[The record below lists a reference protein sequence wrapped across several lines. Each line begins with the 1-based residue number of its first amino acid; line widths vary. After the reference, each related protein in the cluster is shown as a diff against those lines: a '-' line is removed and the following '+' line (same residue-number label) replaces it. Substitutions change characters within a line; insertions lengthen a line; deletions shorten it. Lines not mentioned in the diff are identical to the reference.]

1 MEIWGITGIIGS
13 GKSSAIK
20 YLKDQGF
27 PCIDADEVS
36 RIVVDKNR
44 PEGQEGFQKIYRAFG
59 PDILDNLG
67 NLDRGKLR
75 RRMMLRPSDRDTLE
89 EILHPLIL
97 EHIKKQ
103 LAEWKSKDISDIVF
117 IEGSRLVESG
127 MHRNLTGLIVVQA
140 PDAQILKRV
149 MARDSMGKE
158 EVKMMISLQNGAVMD
173 SAATKIWKNSGPL
186 SELHSQIESFLDERL
201 GSPS

>member
-44 PEGQEGFQKIYRAFG
+44 PEGQVGFEKIYRAFG
-59 PDILDNLG
+59 AEVLDNLG

-75 RRMMLRPSDRDTLE
+75 RKMMARPSDRDTLE

-97 EHIKKQ
+97 DFIKKQ
-103 LAEWKSKDISDIVF
+103 LTQWKTDDVSDIVF

-127 MHRNLTGLIVVQA
+127 LHRNLTGLVVVQA
-140 PDAQILKRV
+140 PVAQILKRV
-149 MARDSMGKE
+149 MARDTMGKD
-158 EVKMMISLQNGAVMD
+158 EVNMMLSLQNPHAMD
-173 SAATKIWKNSGPL
+173 SVATKVWKNSGPL
-186 SELHSQIESFLDERL
+186 SELHSFIESFLDERL
-201 GSPS
+201 GDS

>member
-44 PEGQEGFQKIYRAFG
+44 PEGQVGFEKIYRAFG
-59 PDILDNLG
+59 AEVLDNLG

-75 RRMMLRPSDRDTLE
+75 RRMMLRPNDRDTLE
-89 EILHPLIL
+89 QILHPLII
-97 EHIKKQ
+97 EYIKKQ
-103 LAEWKSKDISDIVF
+103 LTEWKSKDLSDIVF

-127 MHRNLTGLIVVQA
+127 MHRSFTGLVVVTA
-140 PDAQILKRV
+140 PEAQILKRV
-149 MARDSMGKE
+149 MARDTMGKD
-158 EVKMMISLQNGAVMD
+158 EVKMMLSLQDPRGMESV
-173 SAATKIWKNSGPL
+173 ATKVWKNAGPL
-186 SELHSQIESFLDERL
+186 SELHSQIEAFLDERL
-201 GSPS
+201 GSSS

>member
-44 PEGQEGFQKIYRAFG
+44 PEGQEGFEKIYRAFG
-59 PDILDNLG
+59 AEVLDSLG

-75 RRMMLRPSDRDTLE
+75 RRMMARPTDRDTLE

-97 EHIKKQ
+97 EYIRKQ
-103 LAEWKSKDISDIVF
+103 LSEWKSADISDVVF

-127 MHRNLTGLIVVQA
+127 MHRNLTGLVVVTA

-149 MARDSMGKE
+149 MARDSMGKD
-158 EVKMMISLQNGAVMD
+158 EVKMMLALQNGPGMESVA
-173 SAATKIWKNSGPL
+173 SKKWKNAGPL
-186 SELHSQIESFLDERL
+186 SELHSQIEAFLDERL
-201 GSPS
+201 GPS

>member
-13 GKSSAIK
+13 GKSSSIK

-44 PEGQEGFQKIYRAFG
+44 PEGQVGFERIYRAFG
-59 PDILDNLG
+59 SDVLDNLG

-75 RRMMLRPSDRDTLE
+75 RRMMTKPTDRDILE

-97 EHIKKQ
+97 EFIRSQ
-103 LAEWKSKDISDIVF
+103 LAEWKSNDVSDIVF
-117 IEGSRLVESG
+117 IEGARLVESG
-127 MHRNLTGLIVVQA
+127 LNRNLTGLIVVQGS
-140 PDAQILKRV
+140 DAQIVKRV
-149 MARDSMGKE
+149 MARDHMGKD
-158 EVKMMISLQNGAVMD
+158 EVKMMLSLQNAHVMEAV
-173 SAATKIWKNSGPL
+173 ATKIWKNNGPL

-201 GSPS
+201 GNG

>member
-27 PCIDADEVS
+27 PCLDADEVS

-44 PEGQEGFQKIYRAFG
+44 PEGQVGFEKIYRAFG
-59 PDILDNLG
+59 AEVLDNLG

-75 RRMMLRPSDRDTLE
+75 KRMMTKPSDRDTLE

-97 EHIKKQ
+97 EFIKKQ
-103 LAEWKSKDISDIVF
+103 LTEWKSKDISDIVF
-117 IEGSRLVESG
+117 IEGARLVESG
-127 MHRNLTGLIVVQA
+127 LNRNLTGLVVVTA
-140 PDAQILKRV
+140 PVAQIHKRV
-149 MARDSMGKE
+149 MARDHMGKD
-158 EVKMMISLQNGAVMD
+158 EVKMMLDLQNPHGMESV
-173 SAATKIWKNSGPL
+173 ATKIWKNAGPL
-186 SELHSQIESFLDERL
+186 SELHDQIEAFLDERL
-201 GSPS
+201 GAS

>member
-13 GKSSAIK
+13 GKSSAIR

-44 PEGQEGFQKIYRAFG
+44 PEGQEGFEKIYRTFG
-59 PDILDNLG
+59 AEVLDNLG

-75 RRMMLRPSDRDTLE
+75 KRMMARPTDRDTLE
-89 EILHPLIL
+89 QILHPLIL
-97 EHIKKQ
+97 EYIKKQ
-103 LAEWKSKDISDIVF
+103 LTEWKANDVSDIVF

-127 MHRNLTGLIVVQA
+127 LHRSLTGLVVVTA
-140 PDAQILKRV
+140 PEAQILKRV
-149 MARDSMGKE
+149 MARDSMGKD
-158 EVKMMISLQNGAVMD
+158 EVKMMLSLQNGKGMESV
-173 SAATKIWKNSGPL
+173 ATKVWKNAGPL
-186 SELHSQIESFLDERL
+186 PELNTQIEAFLDERL
-201 GSPS
+201 GPSS

>member
-13 GKSSAIK
+13 GKSSAIR

-44 PEGQEGFQKIYRAFG
+44 PEGQVGFEKIYRAFG
-59 PDILDNLG
+59 ADVLDNLG

-75 RRMMLRPSDRDTLE
+75 KRMMTKPTDRDTLE

-97 EHIKKQ
+97 EYIKKQ
-103 LAEWKSKDISDIVF
+103 LTEWKTNDISDIVF
-117 IEGSRLVESG
+117 IEGARLVESG
-127 MHRNLTGLIVVQA
+127 LNRNLTGLAVVTA
-140 PDAQILKRV
+140 PEAQILKRV
-149 MARDSMGKE
+149 MARDHMGKD
-158 EVKMMISLQNGAVMD
+158 EVKMMLTLQNPHAMEV
-173 SAATKIWKNSGPL
+173 AATKIWKNSGTLPA
-186 SELHSQIESFLDERL
+186 LHDQIEKFLDERL
-201 GSPS
+201 GGTT